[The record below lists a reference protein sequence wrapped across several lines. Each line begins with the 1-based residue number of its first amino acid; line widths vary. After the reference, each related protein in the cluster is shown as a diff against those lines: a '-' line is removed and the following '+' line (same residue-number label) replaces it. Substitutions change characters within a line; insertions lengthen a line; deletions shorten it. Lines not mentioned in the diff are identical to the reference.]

1 MLIRTG
7 DTVEVIAGND
17 RGQKSQVIKV
27 DRTTGKAIV
36 EGVNRVKKHIRRSQK
51 YPQGGVLS
59 KEMPVQLSN
68 VKYVC
73 PSCGKATRLGVAS
86 STTAA
91 KNDFARS
98 AAQARARLHRPR
110 RPIQLPPLPRK
121 PNPRKRPR
129 NSNSS
134 VGALPTPP
142 NHGQETKRRREK
154 GQSDSAADSPAAD
167 ALR

>member
-17 RGQKSQVIKV
+17 RGQKSRVIKV
-27 DRTTGKAIV
+27 DRATGKALV

-68 VKYVC
+68 LNTC
-73 PSCGKATRLGVAS
+73 ARRAAAATRLGLAS

-91 KNDFARS
+91 KKFCKKCNAS
-98 AAQARARLHRPR
+98 AGQIAPAKKAHATCSNWQKRQSPPR
-110 RPIQLPPLPRK
+110 Q
-121 PNPRKRPR
+121 
-129 NSNSS
+129 
-134 VGALPTPP
+134 
-142 NHGQETKRRREK
+142 RRRQEVI
-154 GQSDSAADSPAAD
+154 
-167 ALR
+167 

>member
-17 RGQKSQVIKV
+17 RGQKSRVIKV
-27 DRTTGKAIV
+27 DREAGKALV

-73 PSCGKATRLGVAS
+73 ESCGAATRLGARFLDDGSKERYCKKCGAS
-86 STTAA
+86 AGQIAPAKAA
-91 KNDFARS
+91 HA
-98 AAQARARLHRPR
+98 
-110 RPIQLPPLPRK
+110 
-121 PNPRKRPR
+121 
-129 NSNSS
+129 
-134 VGALPTPP
+134 T
-142 NHGQETKRRREK
+142 
-154 GQSDSAADSPAAD
+154 QSKKSKK
-167 ALR
+167 

>member
-17 RGQKSQVIKV
+17 RGQKSKVLKV
-27 DRTTGKAIV
+27 DRSTGKAVV

-51 YPQGGVLS
+51 NPQGGVLS

-73 PSCGKATRLGVAS
+73 TSCGKPRPGWVHAS

-98 AAQARARLHRPR
+98 ATRVPARSLRRR
-110 RPIQLPPLPRK
+110 RPTRHRQLAKRQTRQDNEGRQEVIQRC
-121 PNPRKRPR
+121 
-129 NSNSS
+129 
-134 VGALPTPP
+134 
-142 NHGQETKRRREK
+142 
-154 GQSDSAADSPAAD
+154 AANN
-167 ALR
+167 